1 MEYHSAV
8 KRNRLLI
15 HSTTCMN
22 PQRTMLSEKKP
33 NPKVHILKVV
43 VMTASIYVTSY
54 GQALYCIEHLN
65 SHNYLLNRY
74 YFSPH
79 FTDHDTEVT
88 CLGSHS
94 LEAADPSQALPRKSS
109 SRACTFHH
117 VPEK

>member
-1 MEYHSAV
+1 
-8 KRNRLLI
+8 
-15 HSTTCMN
+15 
-22 PQRTMLSEKKP
+22 MLQKDTEATRMKFLC
-33 NPKVHILKVV
+33 HILKVV